1 VEHYFLFEHVLLFE
15 DFFLLK
21 HRDGVCGE
29 FGAVFGVKR
38 GSNGKGWSSGPALFP
53 FLDAQRS
60 AMVCSFVP
68 AGILPGDELGSIGN
82 AFGRVCG
89 LLKWPQTC

>member
-1 VEHYFLFEHVLLFE
+1 LEHFYPFEHVLLSE

-29 FGAVFGVKR
+29 FGAVFGAKA
-38 GSNGKGWSSGPALFP
+38 GSNGKGWSSGPAC
-53 FLDAQRS
+53 FLSSMRKRS

-82 AFGRVCG
+82 ALGRVCG